1 VEDPGD
7 STATRRKTRVTSYT
21 VRSNVRL
28 RDYALVERFVLDYAR
43 YPELPGAGPPNR
55 LPLRARAVNLAVQ
68 ARLRQPWESET
79 MEAWRR
85 RTAAQALVRIAKLST
100 ASRHMV
106 GQTVAAAIEG
116 VAGASSRKPVGLG
129 SVDER

>member
-1 VEDPGD
+1 MIGHGAE
-7 STATRRKTRVTSYT
+7 TRRKTRVTSYT

-43 YPELPGAGPPNR
+43 YPQLPGDGSPNR
-55 LPLRARAVNLAVQ
+55 SPLRARAVNLAVQ

-85 RTAAQALVRIAKLST
+85 RTAAQALVRVARLST

-106 GQTVAAAIEG
+106 RRTVEK
-116 VAGASSRKPVGLG
+116 VS
-129 SVDER
+129 ERLPGTA